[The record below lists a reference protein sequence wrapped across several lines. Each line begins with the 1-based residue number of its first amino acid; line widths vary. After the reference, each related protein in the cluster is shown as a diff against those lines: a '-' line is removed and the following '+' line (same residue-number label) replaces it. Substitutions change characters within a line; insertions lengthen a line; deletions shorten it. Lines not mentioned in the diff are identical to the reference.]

1 MDCPSERGRNYP
13 DLVIIYKSPLASI
26 KHKFI
31 SSSKPLSH
39 FATSRRSW
47 DVIKSILFSE
57 YDIIF
62 IDECSTIDNQ
72 TMKVF
77 LEKLSPDSF
86 LVLAGDIYQIESID
100 FENWFFYAKDI
111 IKTRGAKVELL
122 NTWRTDDQSLISL
135 WDEVRKRDSLITEK
149 LVIYGPFSEN
159 IGPNV
164 LRREEKDEVILC
176 LNYDGKFGLNNMNN
190 YFQTANKKGNA
201 VFGERVEL

>member
-1 MDCPSERGRNYP
+1 MKSCGAGVGDPAGTLRIGGKVKKEGSAVNKRMLLPLFYLSKVSINSYP

-77 LEKLSPDSF
+77 LEKLSPDTF
-86 LVLAGDIYQIESID
+86 LVLAGAIYQIESID
-100 FENWFFYAKDI
+100 FGNWFFYAKDI
-111 IKTRGAKVELL
+111 IKTRRSKVELL
-122 NTWRTDDQSLISL
+122 NTWRTDDQSLTSL
-135 WDEVRKRDSLITEK
+135 WDEVRKREPLITEK
-149 LVIYGPFSEN
+149 LVIDGPFSEN
-159 IGPNV
+159 IGLNV
-164 LRREEKDEVILC
+164 LRREEKE
-176 LNYDGKFGLNNMNN
+176 
-190 YFQTANKKGNA
+190 
-201 VFGERVEL
+201 

>member
-77 LEKLSPDSF
+77 LEKLSPDTF
-86 LVLAGDIYQIESID
+86 LVLAGAIYQIESID
-100 FENWFFYAKDI
+100 FGNWFFYAKDI
-111 IKTRGAKVELL
+111 IKTRRSKVELL
-122 NTWRTDDQSLISL
+122 NTWRTDDQSLTSL
-135 WDEVRKRDSLITEK
+135 WDEVRKREPLITEK
-149 LVIYGPFSEN
+149 LVIDGPFSEN
-159 IGPNV
+159 IGLNV
-164 LRREEKDEVILC
+164 LRREEKE
-176 LNYDGKFGLNNMNN
+176 
-190 YFQTANKKGNA
+190 
-201 VFGERVEL
+201 

>member
-1 MDCPSERGRNYP
+1 MLLPLFCLSKVSINSYP

-77 LEKLSPDSF
+77 LEKLSPDTF
-86 LVLAGDIYQIESID
+86 LVLAGAIYQIESID
-100 FENWFFYAKDI
+100 FGNWFFTQKILSKHADLRSNCSI
-111 IKTRGAKVELL
+111 RGGQRI
-122 NTWRTDDQSLISL
+122 NR
-135 WDEVRKRDSLITEK
+135 
-149 LVIYGPFSEN
+149 
-159 IGPNV
+159 
-164 LRREEKDEVILC
+164 
-176 LNYDGKFGLNNMNN
+176 
-190 YFQTANKKGNA
+190 
-201 VFGERVEL
+201 